1 MGVGG
6 LPLRLGIFKRR
17 LYLCALGR
25 CSAGPSGVKSLMF
38 LLAKGSGRTGIL
50 KGCSLPHRQPAR
62 PLPIEAPPHLP
73 SQTPW
78 GEATSQEQMVYIPQP
93 LGSLKLALWGY
104 MGQELSKSCK

>member
-1 MGVGG
+1 MLILVKPGRCQSLLCVAPSCPLGASCHTAASLLMGVGG
-6 LPLRLGIFKRR
+6 LPLCLGIFKGR

-62 PLPIEAPPHLP
+62 PHLCN
-73 SQTPW
+73 TH
-78 GEATSQEQMVYIPQP
+78 
-93 LGSLKLALWGY
+93 
-104 MGQELSKSCK
+104 